1 MRKKFDSRE
10 KFPDNSDEISFPK
23 KMLSLK
29 TLTPEIVKNKV
40 VVVRTDFNVPL
51 KDGKIVEDSRI
62 LLAMPTLQF
71 LVQNGAKRV
80 HILTH
85 MGRPKG
91 EIVPELS
98 TKVLVPAI
106 EKLLGE
112 QVYFRSDFTA
122 GNERVQLHENT
133 RFWKG
138 EKTNDL
144 NFAQQIRDG
153 LGAELFVLD
162 GFSVAHRAHA
172 SVVGLT
178 EVGVETCA
186 GRLLES
192 EIKYLEPFLSQTK
205 ISGLTVIVGGAKM
218 ETKVAVLKHFAKTA
232 ENIIVGGALANTF
245 LVANGYDVGE
255 SLFEESEVETA
266 REVLEIAEE
275 YKTGLHLPVDVQVAS
290 DPDGD
295 SLYVPVE
302 DVSGDMKIFDMGPR
316 SIASFCEIIAHSH
329 TLIWNGPVGFFE
341 KKPFDT
347 GTKAIAESIAKNAEA
362 ISILGGGDTVSAV
375 KSLGFSTEQFTH
387 VSTGGG
393 AMLEFLEGKEL
404 PGVKVVMKYVTS

>member
-1 MRKKFDSRE
+1 M
-10 KFPDNSDEISFPK
+10 N
-23 KMLSLK
+23 SLK
-29 TLTPEIVKNKV
+29 TLTPELVKNKV

-51 KDGKIVEDSRI
+51 KNGKITEDSRI

-98 TKVLVPAI
+98 TKILVPTI

-122 GNERVQLHENT
+122 SDERVQLHENT

-138 EKTNDL
+138 EKKNDP

-153 LGAELFVLD
+153 LDAELFVLD

-172 SVVGLT
+172 SVVGLA

-205 ISGLTVIVGGAKM
+205 IARLTVVVGGAKM

-232 ENIIVGGALANTF
+232 ENIAVGGALANTF
-245 LVANGYDVGE
+245 LVAKGRDVGK
-255 SLFEESEVETA
+255 SLFEQDEVETA

-275 YKTGLHLPVDVQVAS
+275 HKTGFHLPTDVQVATENNTES
-290 DPDGD
+290 V
-295 SLYVPVE
+295 YVPIK
-302 DVSGDMKIFDMGPR
+302 DVSGDMKIFDLGPHT
-316 SIASFCEIIAHSH
+316 IASFKEILSHSH
-329 TLIWNGPVGFFE
+329 TIIWNGPVGFFE

-347 GTKAIAESIAKNAEA
+347 GTKAIAEAIAQNEECT
-362 ISILGGGDTVSAV
+362 SILGGGDTVAAV
-375 KSLGFSTEQFTH
+375 KSLGFNTEEFSH

-404 PGVKVVMKYVTS
+404 PGVKIVQK

>member
-1 MRKKFDSRE
+1 M
-10 KFPDNSDEISFPK
+10 N
-23 KMLSLK
+23 SLK
-29 TLTPEIVKNKV
+29 TLTPELVKDKV
-40 VVVRTDFNVPL
+40 VVVRTDFNVPF
-51 KDGKIVEDSRI
+51 KNGKILDDSRI

-85 MGRPKG
+85 LGRPKG

-98 TKVLVPAI
+98 TKILIPTI

-122 GNERVQLHENT
+122 GEERVQLHENT

-172 SVVGLT
+172 SVVGLS
-178 EVGVETCA
+178 EIGVETCA

-192 EIKYLEPFLSQTK
+192 EIHHLSPFLSHKK
-205 ISGLTVIVGGAKM
+205 IPGLTVIVGGAKM
-218 ETKVAVLKHFAKTA
+218 ETKVAVLNHFAKTA
-232 ENIIVGGALANTF
+232 ENILVGGALANTF
-245 LVANGYDVGE
+245 LVAEGYDVGK
-255 SLFEESEVETA
+255 SLFEQEEVETA
-266 REVLEIAEE
+266 RKVLESAAE
-275 YKTGLHLPVDVQVAS
+275 YKTGFHLPIDIQVAS
-290 DPDGD
+290 SPD
-295 SLYVPVE
+295 SESTYIPVK
-302 DVSGDMKIFDMGPR
+302 DVTGDMKIFDLGPR
-316 SIASFCEIIAHSH
+316 TISSFREIIAHSH
-329 TLIWNGPVGFFE
+329 TIIWNGPVGFFE
-341 KKPFDT
+341 KPPFDT
-347 GTKAIAESIAKNAEA
+347 GTQNIAEA
-362 ISILGGGDTVSAV
+362 ISQNEECVSILGGGDTVGAI
-375 KSLGFSTEQFTH
+375 KALGFNGEQFTH
-387 VSTGGG
+387 ISTGGG

-404 PGVKVVMKYVTS
+404 PGVKIVMQ

>member
-1 MRKKFDSRE
+1 MKIS
-10 KFPDNSDEISFPK
+10 PIICTYISFQK
-23 KMLSLK
+23 NMHSLK
-29 TLTPEIVKNKV
+29 TLTPKLVKDKV

-51 KDGKIVEDSRI
+51 KNGKIIEDSRI
-62 LLAMPTLQF
+62 ILAMPTLQF

-98 TKVLVPAI
+98 TRILVPSI

-122 GNERVQLHENT
+122 SNERVQLHENT

-138 EKTNDL
+138 EKKNDP

-153 LGAELFVLD
+153 LEAELFVLD

-178 EVGVETCA
+178 EAGVETCA
-186 GRLLES
+186 GRLLEA
-192 EIKYLEPFLSQTK
+192 EIKYLEPFLSRTK
-205 ISGLTVIVGGAKM
+205 IAGLTVVVGGAKM
-218 ETKVAVLKHFAKTA
+218 GTKVAVLKHFAKTA

-245 LVANGYDVGE
+245 LVANGHDVGE
-255 SLFEESEVETA
+255 SLFEASELETA

-275 YKTGLHLPVDVQVAS
+275 YKTGFHIPVDVQVAS
-290 DPDGD
+290 NVDKE
-295 SLYVPVE
+295 SVYVPIE
-302 DVSGDMKIFDMGPR
+302 DVNNDMKIFDIGPR
-316 SIASFCEIIAHSH
+316 SISSFEEIIAHSH
-329 TLIWNGPVGFFE
+329 TLIWNGPVGLFE

-347 GTKAIAESIAKNAEA
+347 GTKAIAEAIAKNEES
-362 ISILGGGDTVSAV
+362 ISILGGGDTVSAI
-375 KSLGFSTEQFTH
+375 KSLGLNTEQFTH
-387 VSTGGG
+387 ISTGGG

-404 PGVKVVMKYVTS
+404 PGVKIVMQ